1 MADKITS
8 FIRLAAP
15 GAQRGQRE
23 FGVPASVTIAQG
35 ALESAWGTSHIG
47 RANNY
52 FGIKASGSSPLA
64 IGSVV
69 VPTQEFVG
77 GRLGT
82 VNGRFRAYRSAADSF
97 RDHGLFLRS
106 NSRYQP
112 AFRVAHDANAF
123 ARALQAAGYAT
134 DPEYANKLIATMR
147 ANNLYR
153 FDASGPVEPVKPVK
167 PVVPPAAVKPAVA
180 AVQRDL
186 NTHLRKLGSPELLA
200 VDGVWDAY

>member
-77 GRLGT
+77 GRMGT
-82 VNGRFRAYRSAADSF
+82 VNGRFRAHRSAAASSGAP
-97 RDHGLFLRS
+97 GLFLRPTP
-106 NSRYQP
+106 RYAP
-112 AFRVAHDANAF
+112 TLKVAHDPDAF

-134 DPEYANKLIATMR
+134 DPDYA
-147 ANNLYR
+147 
-153 FDASGPVEPVKPVK
+153 
-167 PVVPPAAVKPAVA
+167 
-180 AVQRDL
+180 
-186 NTHLRKLGSPELLA
+186 RKL
-200 VDGVWDAY
+200 